1 MVEIENCTEYNSSGD
16 CKACADLYKLSSNK
30 CKTNVVLVI
39 IIILSCLLFVT
50 IVVVSVILYIKKKKQ
65 RIADSVDKQLFKKN
79 DNELADSVLKETV
92 ANVTIQNEKTVNN
105 FKDNK
110 DNQLQKENKNQK
122 NPGLNQSPKKLGKTN
137 QIINAKK
144 SGNNV
149 VIQSKNKLMKSLV
162 PPERSD
168 AWVLRKMQPDVVPG
182 INTNVCKNVGCQ
194 NYPDKYFDSLNSEPS
209 DIRFQEFK
217 DVCHTAIMLKLDNQK
232 TENEVFSTNPT
243 GTFSGQNRGHNLSSP
258 QRTWD
263 LNQTVDDSV
272 NVGQNNTIM
281 NMTMDH
287 NDSFQAGIQGD
298 NDSFNEKNNK
308 VINFQNQK
316 LYNENNIPL
325 DVEKGLKD
333 CNDQDK
339 TQEICDPNLQN
350 SDRSKVNNDKK
361 YTQIESDR
369 YSNHHQSPDDKLH
382 GLAFLEEKQSIPENS
397 DSKMN
402 LELDSNTKSV
412 GMPNLGMKFSSISN
426 AEQFIKVGNCED
438 TPESK
443 KKNIEDIKEKSESP
457 KNNTAEK

>member
-30 CKTNVVLVI
+30 CKTNVVLII

-182 INTNVCKNVGCQ
+182 INTNVCKNVGC
-194 NYPDKYFDSLNSEPS
+194 
-209 DIRFQEFK
+209 
-217 DVCHTAIMLKLDNQK
+217 
-232 TENEVFSTNPT
+232 
-243 GTFSGQNRGHNLSSP
+243 
-258 QRTWD
+258 
-263 LNQTVDDSV
+263 
-272 NVGQNNTIM
+272 
-281 NMTMDH
+281 
-287 NDSFQAGIQGD
+287 
-298 NDSFNEKNNK
+298 
-308 VINFQNQK
+308 
-316 LYNENNIPL
+316 
-325 DVEKGLKD
+325 
-333 CNDQDK
+333 
-339 TQEICDPNLQN
+339 
-350 SDRSKVNNDKK
+350 
-361 YTQIESDR
+361 
-369 YSNHHQSPDDKLH
+369 
-382 GLAFLEEKQSIPENS
+382 
-397 DSKMN
+397 
-402 LELDSNTKSV
+402 
-412 GMPNLGMKFSSISN
+412 
-426 AEQFIKVGNCED
+426 
-438 TPESK
+438 
-443 KKNIEDIKEKSESP
+443 
-457 KNNTAEK
+457 